1 MILFRVAEPC
11 GSWQARTHTGCRA
24 PSSTH
29 CGLPTLPPVP
39 SAPGARQGDPG
50 PVRRVIPGGGRHD
63 RPATDRPTGV
73 APSLPPD
80 RGGTLLPPSSLPPS
94 QSDPPPHPA
103 GAAGPARNR
112 SSLPP
117 APHLLDH
124 THRTTTPAAAG
135 PTGPGTRDRTTTALD
150 HRPRSQNRTTTMAAP
165 ISSLRSVCSEC
176 GSVYQRESSGSKC
189 SECRPTRERTARRII
204 SESRRGSAKERGY
217 DAAWSRL
224 SRRARRLQPFCSDC
238 GREDQLTTDHS
249 PRAWERRAA
258 GLPVRLEDV
267 DVVCAPCNAERGPAR
282 GPDALERPTIADHRR
297 ALAELEDRLP
307 DDLLPDDLDERIA
320 RGELGPQGE

>member
-1 MILFRVAEPC
+1 MEDD
-11 GSWQARTHTGCRA
+11 TT
-24 PSSTH
+24 
-29 CGLPTLPPVP
+29 
-39 SAPGARQGDPG
+39 D
-50 PVRRVIPGGGRHD
+50 RRP
-63 RPATDRPTGV
+63 TDRPEWHR
-73 APSLPPD
+73 PSLQTG
-80 RGGTLLPPSSLPPS
+80 GGTLLPPSSLPPS

-103 GAAGPARNR
+103 GAAGPPRSGPPRNR
-112 SSLPP
+112 NPPPP
-117 APHLLDH
+117 ALHLLDH

-135 PTGPGTRDRTTTALD
+135 PTGPGTRDRTTTAGD
-150 HRPRSQNRTTTMAAP
+150 HPHRSQNRTTTMAAP
-165 ISSLRSVCSEC
+165 ISTLRSVCSEC

-189 SECRPTRERTARRII
+189 SECRPTRERTARRIV